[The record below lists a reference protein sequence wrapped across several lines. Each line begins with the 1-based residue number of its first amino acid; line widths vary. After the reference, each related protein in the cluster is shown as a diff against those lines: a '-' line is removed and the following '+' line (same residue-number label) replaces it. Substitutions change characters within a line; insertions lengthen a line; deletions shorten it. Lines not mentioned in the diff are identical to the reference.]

1 MSGDMIKNSRKEMKE
16 LRVSLERAEQVQ
28 MELDRRIFHL
38 KTLYDVST
46 DIFGSVETRTILRNF
61 LLISTGNFGVLEGFA
76 FLRSL
81 PSGKVNPFVSI
92 GFQEEDAA
100 SLRRIREDALETLAP
115 GRMAQNAALLAERF
129 PLSSKIECAVPFTVG
144 TDLVGLVGLGSKLTG
159 EPYGE
164 NDREL
169 LETLVNNLVVA
180 LKNARSF
187 EKINQLNLDLYKKNE
202 ELENALNSLQA
213 AMRKVEI
220 LESVKAR
227 LSKFVP
233 ATVFS
238 MIEQFPT
245 GEMPESR
252 EQDLSVLFIDIEGYT
267 KICEKLGSAEVNEVI
282 EKSFSV
288 FMNAIYSNSGDVNE
302 TAGDGLMV
310 IFLDGDKTANALQ
323 AVKTALSIRAE
334 SDRIE
339 EMCSGLPQPLVI
351 NMGINSGPALVGAA
365 KFESYTGSRWTYTA
379 RGTTTNIAA
388 RIGALA
394 DNGKILLSRET
405 AERVKDRFML
415 HPYGTFRLKNVSSP
429 MEIFQV

>member
-92 GFQEEDAA
+92 GFEEEDAA
-100 SLRRIREDALETLAP
+100 SLRRMTGDALETLVP
-115 GRMAQNAALLAERF
+115 GRMAQNAALLAEKF

-187 EKINQLNLDLYKKNE
+187 EKINQLNLDLCKKNE

-233 ATVFS
+233 AAVFS

-302 TAGDGLMV
+302 TAGDGLMAV
-310 IFLDGDKTANALQ
+310 FTA
-323 AVKTALSIRAE
+323 
-334 SDRIE
+334 
-339 EMCSGLPQPLVI
+339 
-351 NMGINSGPALVGAA
+351 
-365 KFESYTGSRWTYTA
+365 
-379 RGTTTNIAA
+379 
-388 RIGALA
+388 
-394 DNGKILLSRET
+394 
-405 AERVKDRFML
+405 
-415 HPYGTFRLKNVSSP
+415 
-429 MEIFQV
+429 